1 MKARLKRLAA
11 AVDALALRERLFVFV
26 AALMMLAAAAD
37 SLWLSPLWAEHKAAR
52 AALQRQSAEAK
63 SLRDQLRGRL
73 GPAAGAAPDDS
84 SRLNDELV
92 QRRADLAD
100 VSGAI
105 RRLAASPDEAARL
118 PDLLQQV
125 LKRHE
130 RLTLVKLATV
140 PDDTPAGRALRRQG
154 VDVTLAGRY
163 ADLARDLAA
172 LEQAL
177 PGLRWGALQLSALP
191 AADGATL
198 TVRVFLVEVSS

>member
-1 MKARLKRLAA
+1 MIARARRLAA
-11 AVDALALRERLFVFV
+11 TIDALGSRERLFVFL
-26 AALMMLAAAAD
+26 AALMTLAAAAD
-37 SLWLSPLWAEHKAAR
+37 MLWLTPLWNEHKAAR
-52 AALQRQSAEAK
+52 AALQRQSADAQ
-63 SLRDQLRGRL
+63 SLREQLRNRL
-73 GPAAGAAPDDS
+73 GPAAGAPNDEAGRLGAELARSRSELDGVKGDIQRLGAKPDD
-84 SRLNDELV
+84 
-92 QRRADLAD
+92 
-100 VSGAI
+100 
-105 RRLAASPDEAARL
+105 AARL

-140 PDDTPAGRALRRQG
+140 ADELPPGRQLRRQG

-177 PGLRWGALQLSALP
+177 PGLRWGPLQLSALP

-198 TVRVFLVEVSS
+198 TVRVFLIGTTS